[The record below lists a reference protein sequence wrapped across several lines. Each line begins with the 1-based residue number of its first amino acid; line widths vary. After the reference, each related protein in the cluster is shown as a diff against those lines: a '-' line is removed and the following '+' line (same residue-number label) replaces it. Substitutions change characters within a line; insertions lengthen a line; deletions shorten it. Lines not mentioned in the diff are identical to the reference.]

1 MAKHSKRYNA
11 IRAQVDSTEVHEPS
25 EAVELVKKLATAK
38 FDETIEVHLRT
49 GVDPRY
55 AEQQVRGVVTLPAG
69 TGREVRIL
77 VFAGPDGQE
86 IARNAGAD
94 YVGAEDLAEQIQG
107 GWMDFDVVLATPD
120 MMRIVG
126 RLGRILG
133 PRGLMPTPK
142 TGTILPAEDLPR
154 VIDETRLGRVEFRV
168 DKTSNIHAPIGKASF
183 RPRQADEELRGL
195 DGSDCGG
202 QAGGA
207 EGDLFAARDPDQ
219 HHGAGRQGG
228 CRRLQ
233 RFAVRQLLNAGTKCR
248 QFPLGMTICA
258 PRSVLRSLAP
268 ARIWPLRAGCV

>member
-11 IRAQVDSTEVHEPS
+11 IRAQVDSTEVHEPG

-94 YVGAEDLAEQIQG
+94 YVGAEDLAEKIQG

-133 PRGLMPTPK
+133 PRGVMPTPK

-183 RPRQADEELRGL
+183 DQDKLMKN
-195 DGSDCGG
+195 
-202 QAGGA
+202 
-207 EGDLFAARDPDQ
+207 FAALMEAIVAAKP
-219 HHGAGRQGG
+219 AALKAIY
-228 CRRLQ
+228 LQ
-233 RFAVRQLLNAGTKCR
+233 RVTLTSTMGPGVKVDVAASSGLQSDNY
-248 QFPLGMTICA
+248 
-258 PRSVLRSLAP
+258 
-268 ARIWPLRAGCV
+268 